1 MTSPLITV
9 WNRVTYRGRPSFYDE
24 FPLPSDWKPLRTAD
38 GKPGRLW
45 QWLVVNNRGAVVD
58 GGTLVLEMEDVQE
71 AAYEA
76 MTRFQAGRDMPAH
89 ELHGLWCAARKATE
103 PDLVGV
109 VDGRDW

>member
-1 MTSPLITV
+1 MSPLTV
-9 WNRVTYRGRPSFYDE
+9 WRTVTYRGRPSFYDE
-24 FPLPSDWKPLRTAD
+24 FPLPSDWKPLLTGE

-45 QWLVVNNRGAVVD
+45 QWLVGDSRGRVVS
-58 GGTLVLEMEDVQE
+58 GGTLVLDVADVQE

-76 MTRFQAGRDMPAH
+76 MARFQCDRDLPAH
-89 ELHGLWCAARKATE
+89 ELAGLWCAARKATE